1 MAPEV
6 KAAGETD
13 SKKSRR
19 NDPRIIFLVSDLLL
33 FDIEELPVNARSSL
47 AYKRVLG
54 FVLISKSDMY
64 APPILLAGNYRHHH
78 T

>member
-33 FDIEELPVNARSSL
+33 FDIEELPVNARKFSS
-47 AYKRVLG
+47 V
-54 FVLISKSDMY
+54 
-64 APPILLAGNYRHHH
+64 
-78 T
+78 